1 MVDSGFSQTLIR
13 KAVPSEEDYKSVFVF
28 NIAVSVL
35 LYLLLVGRCLDRP
48 FYGMP
53 ELVRIAP
60 VLFLLVPLN
69 ALCVIQNTI
78 FTRQF
83 RFARLSKVVLLRRS

>member
-1 MVDSGFSQTLIR
+1 
-13 KAVPSEEDYKSVFVF
+13 
-28 NIAVSVL
+28 
-35 LYLLLVGRCLDRP
+35 
-48 FYGMP
+48 MP

-83 RFARLSKVVLLRRS
+83 RFARLSKVVFTSSLVSGLVAIGMAWAGCGIWSLVGQRVVAMGVRAMLLWG